1 LTKADVAEAATPCG
15 TFGRLFHWSIV
26 LEDAD
31 MGELLDALNAVEA
44 GGVAPGDPK
53 STIEQATEAFQSA
66 SRHVEEAVVAAR
78 QPDMPLDILARLVRQ
93 APLQSLAVAF
103 LAGVM
108 VARRR

>member
-1 LTKADVAEAATPCG
+1 
-15 TFGRLFHWSIV
+15 
-26 LEDAD
+26 

-44 GGVAPGDPK
+44 GGVPPGDRK
-53 STIEQATEAFQSA
+53 STIEQATETFQSA
-66 SRHVEEAVVAAR
+66 SRRVEEAIDAAR